1 MILGFL
7 DSPRAIASPCYSK
20 PMLQQACL
28 CVRIANLHPQQ
39 QQHADSDD
47 GGDDGDDGDDDDGV
61 WGGSIMSNEDLD

>member
-1 MILGFL
+1 
-7 DSPRAIASPCYSK
+7 
-20 PMLQQACL
+20 MLQQAFL